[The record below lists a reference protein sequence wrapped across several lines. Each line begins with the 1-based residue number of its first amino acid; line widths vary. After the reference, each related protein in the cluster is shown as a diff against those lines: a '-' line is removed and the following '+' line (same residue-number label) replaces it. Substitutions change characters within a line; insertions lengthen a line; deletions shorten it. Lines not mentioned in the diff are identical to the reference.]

1 MSNATLLQNREEVAR
16 QGDTKP
22 NRSPTIFE
30 LQEVLYQVLHQAVL
44 LCHVPLEVDHLGEHG
59 LVVALE
65 VAHVRDELLLVAG
78 HLVEAGLEGL
88 HGGARGGGRGGVG
101 CGFAGG
107 GDLALDVF
115 EGVSAIDVEI
125 GMAEGPA
132 LQANASA
139 RAP

>member
-44 LCHVPLEVDHLGEHG
+44 LCHVPLEVDHLAENA

-65 VAHVRDELLLVAG
+65 MADVCGEVFVRSCQSL
-78 HLVEAGLEGL
+78 HLRL
-88 HGGARGGGRGGVG
+88 
-101 CGFAGG
+101 
-107 GDLALDVF
+107 
-115 EGVSAIDVEI
+115 
-125 GMAEGPA
+125 
-132 LQANASA
+132 
-139 RAP
+139 